1 VTKRLFDIVGA
12 LLLLLVFSPV
22 LLAVGIAIVIDS
34 GLPVFFRQERVG
46 LRGRSFRLW
55 KFRTMV
61 VGAERMGAGL
71 EIEANDSRIT
81 GVGEFLRK
89 TSLDEL
95 PQLFNVVGGSMSLVG
110 PRPTVRSQV
119 DEYTP
124 FQVRRLEVRPGIT
137 GWAQVNGR
145 NTLPWSKRIELDV
158 WYVDHRSMRLDIAIL
173 WRTIGVWLRPDDV
186 YGDEGGTRGLD
197 S

>member
-1 VTKRLFDIVGA
+1 MKRGFDIMVGG
-12 LLLLLVFSPV
+12 LLLVLLSPV
-22 LLAVGIAIVIDS
+22 LLIAALAIIIDS

-46 LRGRSFRLW
+46 RNSVSFRVW

-81 GVGEFLRK
+81 RVGEFLRR

-95 PQLFNVVGGSMSLVG
+95 PQLINVVGGSMSLVG

-124 FQVRRLEVRPGIT
+124 FQTRRLEVRPGIT

-145 NTLPWSKRIELDV
+145 NSLPWSRRIELDV
-158 WYVDHRSMRLDIAIL
+158 WYVDNRSMRLDIAIL
-173 WRTIGVWLRPDDV
+173 WRTIGVLVSSDDV
-186 YGDEGGTRGLD
+186 YGDEGGTKGLD
-197 S
+197 T